1 MRLLGPSPYPGKSRP
16 WSAPSQGG
24 AKHRERHFRTE
35 LRRRRLE
42 ANLSLQQLAELVP
55 CDHGYLSKIENG
67 HRRPGPDMTASLE
80 QALSAN
86 GALFALAGEEQ
97 EGGEDMRRRRV
108 LQALSAAGMAVAGW
122 PLPSAETPRRIGMQ
136 HVADIAD
143 TTAVYRGWVSRHGGA
158 AVQQPAAQLLDRAAA
173 MHTAASE
180 PKVRTALLV
189 AIADLG
195 AYVARDIGDH
205 RSADEHAW
213 LALSAATAAG
223 NTALG
228 GHTVVRMAGH
238 NIELRHPEKTLS
250 LLDAAAKRAGD
261 LFTPG
266 DRANQSCIRAWAYAQ
281 VGDADMVRRAVGN
294 AEDAFTRVD
303 NTGTPNWAAQH
314 VTEAEL
320 YSLSGAAYTDLAR
333 TNHWY
338 ADAAIERLNE
348 ALDLRGVSLARSR
361 VLDQLSLAEALLYA
375 GEFDEAGRIALAEAE
390 VAGTSDPGGL
400 SLRFAGLTRR
410 MQAHASKA
418 ASVTEFV
425 TAQGSVKRM

>member
-1 MRLLGPSPYPGKSRP
+1 MSDN
-16 WSAPSQGG
+16 
-24 AKHRERHFRTE
+24 FRTE

-55 CDHGYLSKIENG
+55 CDQGYLSKVENG
-67 HRRPGPDMTASLE
+67 HRRPGPDMTASLD
-80 QALSAN
+80 QALGAN
-86 GALFALAGEEQ
+86 GALFSLAGEEQ
-97 EGGEDMRRRRV
+97 EGGEDVRRRTV

-122 PLPSAETPRRIGMQ
+122 PLPSAETPRRVGMD

-189 AIADLG
+189 AIADLAGLG
-195 AYVARDIGDH
+195 AYIARDIGDH

-223 NTALG
+223 DTALG

-281 VGDADMVRRAVGN
+281 VGDADMVRRAVGD

-303 NTGTPNWAAQH
+303 HTGTPNWAAQH

-320 YSLSGAAYTDLAR
+320 YSLTGAAYTDLAR
-333 TNHWY
+333 ANNRH
-338 ADAAIERLNE
+338 AEAAIERLNQ
-348 ALDLRGVSLARSR
+348 ALDLRGVSLARNR

-375 GEFDEAGRIALAEAE
+375 GEFDEAGCIALAAREA
-390 VAGTSDPGGL
+390 AGDIRSGRL

-410 MQAHASKA
+410 MQPHDRKA

-425 TAQGSVKRM
+425 TAQRTL

>member
-1 MRLLGPSPYPGKSRP
+1 MSDN
-16 WSAPSQGG
+16 
-24 AKHRERHFRTE
+24 FRTE

-42 ANLSLQQLAELVP
+42 ANLSLHQLAELVP
-55 CDHGYLSKIENG
+55 CDQGYLSKVENG
-67 HRRPGPDMTASLE
+67 HRRPGPDMTASLD
-80 QALSAN
+80 QALGAN

-97 EGGEDMRRRRV
+97 EGGEDVRRRTV
-108 LQALSAAGMAVAGW
+108 LGALGAAGMAVAGW
-122 PLPSAETPRRIGMQ
+122 PLPSAATPRRVGMD

-158 AVQQPAAQLLDRAAA
+158 AVQKPAAQLLDRAAA

-189 AIADLG
+189 AIADLAGLG
-195 AYVARDIGDH
+195 AYIARDIGDH

-238 NIELRHPEKTLS
+238 NIELRRPEKTLS

-281 VGDADMVRRAVGN
+281 VGDADMVRRAVGD

-333 TNHWY
+333 TNHRY

-348 ALDLRGVSLARSR
+348 ALDLRGVSLARNR

-375 GEFDEAGRIALAEAE
+375 GEFDEAGRIAVAATEA
-390 VAGTSDPGGL
+390 AGDIRSGRL

-410 MQAHASKA
+410 MQPHAHKA

-425 TAQGSVKRM
+425 TAQGTVKRM

>member
-1 MRLLGPSPYPGKSRP
+1 MSDN
-16 WSAPSQGG
+16 
-24 AKHRERHFRTE
+24 FRTE

-42 ANLSLQQLAELVP
+42 ANLSLQQLAEMVP
-55 CDHGYLSKIENG
+55 CDQGYLSKVENG
-67 HRRPGPDMTASLE
+67 HRRPGPDMTASLD
-80 QALSAN
+80 QALGAN

-97 EGGEDMRRRRV
+97 EGGEDVRRRTV

-122 PLPSAETPRRIGMQ
+122 PLPSADTLRRVGMD

-189 AIADLG
+189 AIADLAGLG
-195 AYVARDIGDH
+195 AYIARDIGDH

-250 LLDAAAKRAGD
+250 LLDAAAKRASD

-281 VGDADMVRRAVGN
+281 VGDADMVRRAVGD

-320 YSLSGAAYTDLAR
+320 YSLTGAAYTDLAR
-333 TNHWY
+333 TNHRH
-338 ADAAIERLNE
+338 AETAIERLNQ
-348 ALDLRGVSLARSR
+348 ALDLRGVSLARNR

-375 GEFDEAGRIALAEAE
+375 DEFDEAGRVALAATEA
-390 VAGTSDPGGL
+390 ARDIRSGRL
-400 SLRFAGLTRR
+400 SLRLAGLTRR
-410 MQAHASKA
+410 IQPHARKA
-418 ASVTEFV
+418 ASVTEFF
-425 TAQGSVKRM
+425 TAQRIF